1 MKFCK
6 VSAFLALLVA
16 VCLPAVAQTRLQF
29 DIPFS
34 FSVEGKA
41 MPAGHY
47 EVRQVFTYDQSV
59 WRLSLSGHDSSAILV
74 TNGAESPQKA
84 HEVSM
89 VFCSTA
95 GGYSLVQ
102 FWPEGHSRRDLPPRW
117 TVKSTVLAD
126 GAKPGD
132 TVKHV
137 EIAAK

>member
-1 MKFCK
+1 
-6 VSAFLALLVA
+6 VA
-16 VCLPAVAQTRLQF
+16 VCLPAVAQSRLQF

-34 FSVEGKA
+34 FSVEGKVL
-41 MPAGHY
+41 PAGRY

-74 TNGAESPQKA
+74 TNGTESPQKA

-89 VFCSTA
+89 VFYSTEA
-95 GGYSLVQ
+95 GYSLAQ
-102 FWPEGHSRRDLPPRW
+102 FWPEEHSRRDLPPRW

-126 GAKPGD
+126 GAKPGN
-132 TVKHV
+132 TGKRV